1 MIVTGITL
9 LTEKMEQVTV
19 SYLKPFKLSYHNMK
33 VTDALETNKNVL
45 LSVNATSDSIEPGT
59 EV

>member
-9 LTEKMEQVTV
+9 LTETMEQVSV
-19 SYLKPFKLSYHNMK
+19 SYLKPFKLSYHMK

-45 LSVNATSDSIEPGT
+45 VSVNATFDSIEPET

>member
-1 MIVTGITL
+1 
-9 LTEKMEQVTV
+9 
-19 SYLKPFKLSYHNMK
+19 MK

-45 LSVNATSDSIEPGT
+45 VSVNATFDSIEPET